1 MTPVS
6 ERHRAASRRR
16 SRAWSVKL
24 LIAVM
29 ACVLVGAMLA
39 PSGGTST
46 RSASLVPDNGPCAK
60 SKPAVQLGLITV
72 FDSPVLHLKDQAD
85 AAVASVAA
93 FNKRG
98 GVGGHCLKL
107 TTCDDGADPNQAAD
121 CARKMVKSKVV
132 ATINDTT
139 AFGNQGVI
147 DILKAGGVP
156 RFEVSPGTEDL
167 TNPLSYAIGAGGV
180 GTTFM
185 MAPPL
190 LKTGHK
196 KLYMIG
202 VDAPAIGT
210 LPPLM
215 KPMVAS
221 YGAEILGLS
230 KVPAGTTDYQQFVL
244 AAQDAGADSVMLPL
258 GDNEA
263 IQVLQAAKQLNTK
276 LDFSVSLGTFGKA
289 DIKQFGDFAKQI
301 YFNAELP
308 PVSGDQKTWPILKQV
323 IADLSASGEPQ
334 LQKDKIKSSPFRSWI
349 AVYHF
354 VTLMGQN
361 NPDNIT
367 RESVVAALNSAK
379 DLDTFGLIPPWTPN
393 LEGGVTGSAGALTHW
408 TRISQP
414 WYYRVTWN
422 GKNFV
427 VAKDRMN
434 VSEEMGGN
442 HTYAQPAA

>member
-6 ERHRAASRRR
+6 RRHQPGPRRR
-16 SRAWSVKL
+16 SRAFSFKL
-24 LIAVM
+24 FVAVM
-29 ACVLVGAMLA
+29 ACGLLGTLLA
-39 PSGGTST
+39 PGAGASTS
-46 RSASLVPDNGPCAK
+46 RAGLVPDNGKCDK
-60 SKPAVQLGLITV
+60 SKSTVELGLITV

-85 AAVASVAA
+85 AAKAAVAA

-107 TTCDDGADPNQAAD
+107 LACDDGADPNQAAD
-121 CARKMVKSKVV
+121 CARKMVDSKVV

-139 AFGNQGVI
+139 SFGNQGVI
-147 DILKAGGVP
+147 DILTAAGIP

-167 TNPLSYAIGAGGV
+167 TAPLSYAIGAGGV

-202 VDAPAIGT
+202 VDAPTIGT

-230 KVPAGTTDYQQFVL
+230 KVPGGTTDFQQFVL

-263 IQVLQAAKQLNTK
+263 IQVLQAAKQLNSK

-289 DIKQFGDFAKQI
+289 DIKQFGSFAKHI
-301 YFNAELP
+301 LFNAELP
-308 PVSGDQKTWPILKQV
+308 PVTGSQKTWPILKQV

-334 LQKDKIKSSPFRSWI
+334 LQKDKIKSSPFRSWV

-393 LEGGVTGSAGALTHW
+393 QEGGVTGAAGQLTKW

-414 WYYRVTWN
+414 WYYLVTWN

>member
-1 MTPVS
+1 MTAVS
-6 ERHRAASRRR
+6 ERHSAASHRRARGR
-16 SRAWSVKL
+16 SVTL
-24 LIAVM
+24 LVAVIV
-29 ACVLVGAMLA
+29 CGLIGTMLA
-39 PSGGTST
+39 PGAAAST
-46 RSASLVPDNGPCAK
+46 PRASLVPDNGPCDK
-60 SKPAVQLGLITV
+60 SKPAVNLGLITV

-98 GVGGHCLKL
+98 GVGDHCLKL
-107 TTCDDGADPNQAAD
+107 TTCDDKADPNVAAD
-121 CARKMVKSKVV
+121 CARKMVDSKVV

-139 AFGNQGVI
+139 SFGNQGVI
-147 DILKAGGVP
+147 DILTAGGIP

-167 TNPLSYAIGAGGV
+167 KAPLSYAIAAGGV

-202 VDAPAIGT
+202 VDAPTIST

-230 KVPAGTTDYQQFVL
+230 KVPGGTTDFQQFVL

-263 IQVLQAAKQLNTK
+263 IQVLQAAKQLNSK

-289 DIKQFGDFAKQI
+289 DIKQFGDFAKHI
-301 YFNAELP
+301 LFNAELP
-308 PVSGDQKTWPILKQV
+308 PVTGSQKTWPILKQV

-334 LQKDKIKSSPFRSWI
+334 LQKDKIKSSPFRSWV

-361 NPDNIT
+361 DPDNIT
-367 RESVVAALNSAK
+367 RESVIAALNSAK

-393 LEGGVTGSAGALTHW
+393 LQGGVSGDAGKLTNW

-414 WYYRVTWN
+414 WYYRVSWN
-422 GKNFV
+422 GKGFV

-442 HTYAQPAA
+442 HTYAQPEA

>member
-1 MTPVS
+1 MTSVS
-6 ERHRAASRRR
+6 ERHSRGR
-16 SRAWSVKL
+16 RAWVAKL
-24 LIAVM
+24 LIATVVVAM
-29 ACVLVGAMLA
+29 ASTVLAQ
-39 PSGGTST
+39 
-46 RSASLVPDNGPCAK
+46 SASAATGTTLVPNNGPCSK
-60 SKPAVQLGLITV
+60 SKPVVEIGLITV
-72 FDSPVLHLKDQAD
+72 FNSPVLHLKDQAD

-107 TTCDDGADPNQAAD
+107 TTCDDHADPNTAAD
-121 CARKMVKSKVV
+121 CARQMASSKVV
-132 ATINDTT
+132 ATLNDTT
-139 AFGNQGVI
+139 SFGNQGVI
-147 DILKAGGVP
+147 DILTKANIP
-156 RFEVSPGTEDL
+156 RFEVSPGLEDL
-167 TNPLSYAIGAGGV
+167 SAPLSYAIGAGGV

-196 KLYMIG
+196 KIYIIG
-202 VDAPAIGT
+202 VDAPTIGVF
-210 LPPLM
+210 PSLM
-215 KPMVAS
+215 TPMAKS
-221 YGAEILGLS
+221 YGGAIVGLS
-230 KVPAGTTDYQQFVL
+230 KVPGGTTDFQQFVI
-244 AAQDAGADSVMLPL
+244 AAQDAGADSVILPL

-263 IQVLQAAKQLNTK
+263 IQVLQAAKQLNSK

-289 DIKQFGDFAKQI
+289 DIKQFGTFAKHML
-301 YFNAELP
+301 FNAELP
-308 PVSGDQKTWPILKQV
+308 PVTASQKRWPILKQA

-334 LQKDKIKSSPFRSWI
+334 LQKDKIKSSPFRSWV

-367 RESVVAALNSAK
+367 RQSVIDALNAAK
-379 DLDTFGLIPPWTPN
+379 NVDTFGLIPPWTPN
-393 LEGGVTGSAGALTHW
+393 QAGNVGGTAGALLKA

-414 WYYRVTWN
+414 WYYLVTWD
-422 GKNFV
+422 GKQFV

>member
-6 ERHRAASRRR
+6 ERHRSEPRQRRR
-16 SRAWSVKL
+16 GRAVTLLVSLSVCALMATMVAPVAGASTSR
-24 LIAVM
+24 
-29 ACVLVGAMLA
+29 
-39 PSGGTST
+39 
-46 RSASLVPDNGPCAK
+46 ASLVPDNGACDK

-85 AAVASVAA
+85 AAQASVVA

-98 GVGGHCLKL
+98 GVGGHCMKL

-121 CARKMVKSKVV
+121 CARKMVDSKVV

-139 AFGNQGVI
+139 AFGNQDVI
-147 DILKAGGVP
+147 DILTAGGVP

-167 TNPLSYAIGAGGV
+167 KAPLSYAIAAGGV

-202 VDAPAIGT
+202 VDAPTIGT

-215 KPMVAS
+215 KPMVQS
-221 YGAEILGLS
+221 YDAEILGLS
-230 KVPAGTTDYQQFVL
+230 KVPAGTTDYQQFIL

-308 PVSGDQKTWPILKQV
+308 PVSGNQKTWPILKQV
-323 IADLSASGEPQ
+323 VADLSASGEPQ
-334 LQKDKIKSSPFRSWI
+334 LQKDKIKSSPFRSWV

-354 VTLMGQN
+354 VTLMSQN
-361 NPDNIT
+361 DPDNIT
-367 RESVVAALNSAK
+367 RGSVIAALNAAK
-379 DLDTFGLIPPWTPN
+379 DVDTFGLIPKWTPN
-393 LEGGVTGSAGALTHW
+393 QEGGVSGTAGALTNW

-422 GKNFV
+422 GKDFV

-442 HTYAQPAA
+442 HTYAQPAT

>member
-1 MTPVS
+1 MTSVS
-6 ERHRAASRRR
+6 ERHGAAARRR
-16 SRAWSVKL
+16 SRTWSGKL

-39 PSGGTST
+39 PSGGAST
-46 RSASLVPDNGPCAK
+46 RSASLVPNNGPCDK
-60 SKPAVQLGLITV
+60 SKPVVNLGLITV

-85 AAVASVAA
+85 AAQASVVA

-121 CARKMVKSKVV
+121 CARKMVNSKVV

-139 AFGNQGVI
+139 AVGNQGVI

-202 VDAPAIGT
+202 VDVPTMGT

-289 DIKQFGDFAKQI
+289 DIKQFGSFAKHI
-301 YFNAELP
+301 LFNAELP
-308 PVSGDQKTWPILKQV
+308 PVTGDQKTWPILKQV
-323 IADLSASGEPQ
+323 IADLSASGDPQ
-334 LQKDKIKSSPFRSWI
+334 LQKDKIKSSPFRSWV

-367 RESVVAALNSAK
+367 RASVVAALNSAK

-393 LEGGVTGSAGALTHW
+393 QEGGVNGVAGQLTHW

-414 WYYRVTWN
+414 WYYLVSWD
-422 GKNFV
+422 GKQFV

-442 HTYAQPAA
+442 HTYTQPAS

>member
-1 MTPVS
+1 MGGITMRSVS
-6 ERHRAASRRR
+6 AGQRAL
-16 SRAWSVKL
+16 SVKL
-24 LIAVM
+24 LVAVM
-29 ACVLVGAMLA
+29 ACGLLGAMLA
-39 PSGGTST
+39 PSAGAST
-46 RSASLVPDNGPCAK
+46 GRAGLVPDNGPCAK
-60 SKPAVQLGLITV
+60 SKPAVELGLITV
-72 FDSPVLHLKDQAD
+72 FESPVLHLKDQAD
-85 AAVASVAA
+85 AAKAAVTA

-107 TTCDDGADPNQAAD
+107 TACDDGADPNQAAD
-121 CARKMVKSKVV
+121 CARKMVASKVV

-139 AFGNQGVI
+139 SFGNQGVI
-147 DILKAGGVP
+147 DILKAGGIP

-167 TNPLSYAIGAGGV
+167 TNPGSYAIGAGGV

-185 MAPPL
+185 MAPNL
-190 LKTGHK
+190 LKSGHK

-202 VDAPAIGT
+202 VDAPTIGT
-210 LPPLM
+210 LPLLM
-215 KPMVAS
+215 KDMVSS
-221 YGAEILGLS
+221 YGGEILGLS
-230 KVPAGTTDYQQFVL
+230 KVPAGTTDYQQFIL
-244 AAQDAGADSVMLPL
+244 AAQDAGADGVMLPL

-263 IQVLQAAKQLNTK
+263 IQVLQAAKQLNSK

-289 DIKQFGDFAKQI
+289 DIKQFGSFAKHI
-301 YFNAELP
+301 VFNAELP

-323 IADLSASGEPQ
+323 IADLSASGQPQ
-334 LQKDKIKSSPFRSWI
+334 LQKDKIKSSPFRSWV
-349 AVYHF
+349 AVDHF
-354 VTLMGQN
+354 VALMGQN

-367 RESVVAALNSAK
+367 RESVVAALNSATNV
-379 DLDTFGLIPPWTPN
+379 DTFGLIPPWTPN
-393 LEGGVTGSAGALTHW
+393 QAGGVSGGAGQLTKW

-422 GKNFV
+422 GKDFV